1 MKKRLVL
8 EAGWVLPMDAKLD
21 VIRNGAVAIEGNQIV
36 EVGPASDVIGDE
48 IRRFPRH
55 VLLPGIVN
63 AHTHVAGAI
72 FRGQLEDRPDN
83 FYGYAMPMEQHMDA
97 DAIHVLS
104 RLGIAELL
112 LSGCTTMNDMF
123 HHAAETARAATEA
136 GIRAQIAH
144 KTYDVDLPGIG
155 QGRRDYSTERGV
167 RKLGQNVELY
177 EKWNGAADGRIE
189 VRFGAHAA
197 DTCSPG
203 LHRKI
208 VTEARARGAG
218 IHTHVAQG
226 RSEHEYLRDRYS
238 QSSVRF
244 LEDNGVLDQSTVAV
258 HLLYADTDDVEIL
271 RRTETP
277 VAHCPGNVIK
287 SSGML
292 GPMSEVYAAGL
303 RVGWGTDWV
312 TMDPWDAMRAGIS
325 GLRLQTNDHLA
336 LSAREA
342 LRHFTLGSADALG
355 LADRVGSLEPGKR
368 ADLILVDIDQP
379 HLAPLDDPFGVLVY
393 NASGRDVTHVMVDGA
408 LLVADR
414 RLAYADTSEL
424 IRDAEVAATRVRAA
438 GRVS

>member
-1 MKKRLVL
+1 VVTRLVL
-8 EAGWVLPMDAKLD
+8 EADWVLPMDAMLD
-21 VIRNGAVAIEGNQIV
+21 VLRNGAVAIEGNQIV
-36 EVGPASDVIGDE
+36 DVGPAGDVTGDE

-72 FRGQLEDRPDN
+72 FRGQLEDRPN
-83 FYGYAMPMEQHMDA
+83 HFYGYAMPMERHLDA

-123 HHAAETARAATEA
+123 HHAAETARAAAEA

-144 KTYDVDLPGIG
+144 KTYDVDLPGVG
-155 QGRRDYSTERGV
+155 QGRRDYSLERGM
-167 RKLGQNVELY
+167 RKLGQNVELH
-177 EKWNGAADGRIE
+177 ERWHGAANGRIE
-189 VRFGAHAA
+189 IRFGAHAA
-197 DTCSPG
+197 DTCSPD

-208 VTEARARGAG
+208 VAEARAQGAG

-226 RSEHEYLRDRYS
+226 RSEHEYLHDRYG

-244 LEDNGVLDQSTVAV
+244 LEDNGVLSRSTVAV
-258 HLLYADTDDVEIL
+258 YLLYADARDVEML
-271 RRTETP
+271 RRTDTP
-277 VAHCPGNVIK
+277 VGHCPGNVMK

-292 GPMSEVYAAGL
+292 GPMSEIYATGL

-312 TMDPWDAMRAGIS
+312 TMDPWDAMRAGIL
-325 GLRLQTNDHLA
+325 GLRLHTNDQLA

-342 LRHFTLGSADALG
+342 LRYSTSGSADALG
-355 LADRVGSLEPGKR
+355 LADRIGSLEPGKK

-408 LLVADR
+408 FLVTDR
-414 RLAYADTSEL
+414 RLTYADTSEL
-424 IRDAEVAATRVRAA
+424 IRDAQATATRVWAA
-438 GRVS
+438 GRAS